1 MSRRAAFFDLPK
13 TRIDIP
19 TPLLAAMD
27 EGLPKAIPFLPDVV
41 VEHNEGVL
49 VSGMDGEMLWLDST
63 LEATGS
69 VNTPYPMRIRHAS
82 ISHGHLYAT
91 WLDRELMYACMAS
104 IPVGSELNGPTRAE
118 LRTSLGK
125 PMTPH
130 PPGTGWSHSLDAEPM
145 ALQSNDTELVF
156 VLYRRG
162 IYSVGL
168 DASEHWR
175 MATPTWNYLKKR
187 PRNEEI
193 IALHLKEDHFHVT
206 SRGGRIQSRALHN
219 GHLIEEFLL
228 EGVEGPIEHHFAYGN
243 HNLVCTTAG
252 EVSWLDGDQLVHRV
266 QLSGPVQHARWD
278 GVVGGWRIAGW
289 REEIVLNTERYDRRE
304 TREIPVHVFLKDD
317 NALLLYN
324 DGSWEYSPLRL

>member
-1 MSRRAAFFDLPK
+1 
-13 TRIDIP
+13 
-19 TPLLAAMD
+19 MD

-63 LEATGS
+63 MNALGS
-69 VNTPYPMRIRHAS
+69 VSTPYPMRIRHAS

-91 WLDRELMYACMAS
+91 WLDRELMYVHVIHTCWFRTQRTDACR
-104 IPVGSELNGPTRAE
+104 T
-118 LRTSLGK
+118 RTSLGK

-145 ALQSNDTELVF
+145 ALESNDTELVF

-175 MATPTWNYLKKR
+175 MASPTWNYLKKR

-206 SRGGRIQSRALHN
+206 SRGGRVQSRALHN

-228 EGVEGPIEHHFAYGN
+228 EGVEGTSIEHHFAYGN

-252 EVSWLDGDQLVHRV
+252 VVSWLDGDQLVHRV
-266 QLSGPVQHARWD
+266 QLSSQCNTPVGTAPS
-278 GVVGGWRIAGW
+278 VVGVLLAG
-289 REEIVLNTERYDRRE
+289 RGNRSE
-304 TREIPVHVFLKDD
+304 H
-317 NALLLYN
+317 
-324 DGSWEYSPLRL
+324 